1 VSRRDVGRVLLV
13 QLRALGDVLLC
24 TPAVRQLRRALPD
37 ARIDFLTHPVES
49 AALDGSPWLDEVLV
63 YRKGGREGVSRTLRL
78 ARRGYD
84 AVVVLHSHHAARASA
99 VGALLP
105 APLRIGFDDRRPWEW
120 RYTHV
125 VPAAPLE
132 DTYNAVAKLEL
143 LRPLGV
149 SPDPRDAA
157 LEIPISPNDEA
168 WAAEEWARL
177 GLDGAAPV
185 VAMAPVTRVAAK
197 NWGLDRWA
205 RVADA
210 LSDAGWRVLVKHGPG
225 ERAQAEAMARAAR
238 SPLVW
243 DHRPSTVRQMAALF
257 RRCGAWVGN
266 DGGARHVAVAAGVP
280 TLAVARAGKGR
291 PFTDTRPGSPHR
303 YLEPPPGTAL
313 PGRPLAGLTVEAVS
327 AAALEFVRTHA
338 GA

>member
-49 AALDGSPWLDEVLV
+49 GALVGSPWLDEVLV
-63 YRKGGREGVSRTLRL
+63 YRKGGREGVRRTLRL

-84 AVVVLHSHHAARASA
+84 AVVVLHSHHTARASA
-99 VGALLP
+99 VGALVP

-132 DTYNAVAKLEL
+132 STYNAVAKLEL

-149 SPDPRDAA
+149 QPDPRDAA
-157 LEIPISPNDEA
+157 LEIPISPADEA
-168 WAAEEWARL
+168 WADAEWTRL
-177 GLDGAAPV
+177 GLDGVGPV
-185 VAMAPVTRVAAK
+185 VVLSGVSRLPHK
-197 NWGLDRWA
+197 NWGVENWA
-205 RVADA
+205 RVADVISA
-210 LSDAGWRVLVKHGPG
+210 TGARVLLTHGPG
-225 ERAQAEAMARAAR
+225 ELEQARAVAEAVKA
-238 SPLVW
+238 PVTWGHGPTTLK
-243 DHRPSTVRQMAALF
+243 QMAALF
-257 RRCGAWVGN
+257 RRCRAWVGN
-266 DGGARHVAVAAGVP
+266 NGGARHVAVAAGVP
-280 TLAVARAGKGR
+280 TLAVERPGKG
-291 PFTDTRPGSPHR
+291 PGFTDTRPGSPHR

-313 PGRPLAGLTVEAVS
+313 PGRPMAGLTVEAVS

-338 GA
+338 GE